1 MIMQGKAQR
10 VTIYIGES
18 DRHHGKPLYLA
29 LLEFLKKE
37 GAMGATVTRGTAGF
51 GAHSRIHT
59 ATIVSLSADLPVVVE
74 WVDVVERVERLL
86 PDVRAMVNDGLI
98 VLETIDVV
106 QYAAGRQPDPLAQP
120 VSSVMR
126 SGVTTVTPDAP
137 VQQVVDLL
145 ITRGHRA
152 LPVVD
157 EDRQVVGVITDGDL
171 LRLSGLQARL
181 SLQDSL
187 SPEALR
193 RQFAE
198 IAAKADRAADIMS
211 QPVRT
216 IREDAP
222 LREAA
227 DLLLQQDLK
236 RLPVVDETGRFLGL
250 ISRVDVLRLI
260 EYNQPIADAKGQPAP
275 PTGATVTDLMEKNA
289 PTARPND
296 DLETILQAL
305 ERSRQRRVVVVD
317 SENIPLGIITD
328 GDILRRSQ
336 HGQEPGLIDRLRGL
350 VTGESAPRAVLPE
363 GDETAADLM
372 TAPVTVVPQD
382 ISLYAALAIMLR
394 DQIKRLPVVDEEGR
408 LLGLLGRTS
417 LLRGL
422 VASEAPDLEKK

>member
-18 DRHHGKPLYLA
+18 DRYHGKPLYLA

-37 GAMGATVTRGTAGF
+37 GAMGATVTRGSAGF

-74 WVDVVERVERLL
+74 WVDVTERVEQLL
-86 PDVRAMVNDGLI
+86 PRVRAMVDDGLI

-120 VSSVMR
+120 VASAMR
-126 SGVTTVTPDAP
+126 SGVTTVPPDAP

-145 ITRGHRA
+145 IERGYRA

-157 EDRQVVGVITDGDL
+157 ENRRVVGIITDGDL
-171 LRLSGLQARL
+171 LRLAGLQARL

-216 IREDAP
+216 IRSNAS

-227 DLLLQQDLK
+227 DMLLHQDLK
-236 RLPVVDETGRFLGL
+236 RLPVVDAEGRFLGL

-260 EYNQPIADAKGQPAP
+260 EYNRPIAHTDGQPAP
-275 PTGATVTDLMEKNA
+275 RTGETVTDLMETNA
-289 PTARPND
+289 PTTHPGD

-305 ERSRQRRVVVVD
+305 ERSRQRRVVVVNEHD
-317 SENIPLGIITD
+317 VPVGIITD

-336 HGQEPGLIDRLRGL
+336 HGQEPGLMDRLRSL
-350 VTGESAPRAVLPE
+350 VTGEPAPRVALPE

-372 TAPVTVVPQD
+372 TSPVTVVPQD
-382 ISLYAALAIMLR
+382 ISRYAALAIMLR

-417 LLRGL
+417 LLHGL
-422 VASEAPDLEKK
+422 VASENG